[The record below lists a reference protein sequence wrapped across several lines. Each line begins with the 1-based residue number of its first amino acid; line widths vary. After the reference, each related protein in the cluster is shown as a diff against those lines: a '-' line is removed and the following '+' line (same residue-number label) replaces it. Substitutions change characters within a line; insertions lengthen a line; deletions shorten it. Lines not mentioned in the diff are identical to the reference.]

1 MGGEQGQGPQ
11 FMESDSAFESES
23 KSETETESESELSWQ
38 TAGGNSQAK
47 DCVFGIG
54 ICTRGYGGEGRAVS
68 WVRCAYTS
76 FKAKESHINF
86 HAHN

>member
-1 MGGEQGQGPQ
+1 
-11 FMESDSAFESES
+11 MESDSAFESES
-23 KSETETESESELSWQ
+23 ESKSETESESESELSWQ

-54 ICTRGYGGEGRAVS
+54 IYGGVEVGEGREGS
-68 WVRCAYTS
+68 WVRYCAYTS